1 MRYNFQAFGRGK
13 LSERGKYIHIVVL
26 TFYLIGK

>member
-26 TFYLIGK
+26 TFYIVL